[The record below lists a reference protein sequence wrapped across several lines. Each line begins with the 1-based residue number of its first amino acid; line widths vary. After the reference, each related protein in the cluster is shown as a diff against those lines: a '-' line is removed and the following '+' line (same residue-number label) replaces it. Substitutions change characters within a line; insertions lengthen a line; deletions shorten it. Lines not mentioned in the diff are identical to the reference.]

1 MSEFKDFDP
10 HSLVHEVIRALLR
23 TALPPELAA
32 ATPELAERVEAH
44 PEVAPHASKLWCELN
59 ESERNIVARE
69 VGLLARDVVV
79 GAGATS
85 VSGEHLH

>member
-44 PEVAPHASKLWCELN
+44 PEVAPHASKFWCELN

-69 VGLLARDVVV
+69 VGLLPRDVVV

>member
-32 ATPELAERVEAH
+32 ATPELAERV
-44 PEVAPHASKLWCELN
+44 
-59 ESERNIVARE
+59 
-69 VGLLARDVVV
+69 
-79 GAGATS
+79 
-85 VSGEHLH
+85 

>member
-59 ESERNIVARE
+59 EKRAKYYR
-69 VGLLARDVVV
+69 A
-79 GAGATS
+79 
-85 VSGEHLH
+85 